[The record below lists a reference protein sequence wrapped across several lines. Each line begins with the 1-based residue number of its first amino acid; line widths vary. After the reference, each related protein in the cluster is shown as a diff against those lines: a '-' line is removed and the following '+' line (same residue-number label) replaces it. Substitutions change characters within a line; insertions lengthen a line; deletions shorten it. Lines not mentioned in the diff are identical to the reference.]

1 MEQMHSLESSLPP
14 EQPPTKQAIES
25 LNLELSQEFKLAA
38 NAVTRLYRVANEKN
52 SLTKHQGYLTCLD
65 DILCALDSNV
75 TADELRAWCYKRRND
90 ILSNSQDKS
99 LNPVKERER
108 KLNKFSENQHRENEA
123 HKEPFEKDSA
133 VKYNFSF
140 NESNVDLSNINENIA
155 PKFRLSMPPLSVEHP
170 PRNASRIKSWKART
184 INHGRGDTRNLNDI
198 TGLGHERERDRENT
212 HYEKKPKLDSDSE
225 VDIRSFRQ
233 DMDL

>member
-65 DILCALDSNV
+65 DVLCALDSNV
-75 TADELRAWCYKRRND
+75 TTDELRAWCYKRRSD
-90 ILSNSQDKS
+90 ILSNSQDKFS
-99 LNPVKERER
+99 NTVKEKER
-108 KLNKFSENQHRENEA
+108 KVNKFSDNQQREPET
-123 HKEPFEKDSA
+123 HKELCKKDFG

-140 NESNVDLSNINENIA
+140 NESNRDLSNINGNVA

-170 PRNASRIKSWKART
+170 ARNSNRIKSWKART
-184 INHGRGDTRNLNDI
+184 INHGRGEFKNLNDMM
-198 TGLGHERERDRENT
+198 TLENEREREHEDVR
-212 HYEKKPKLDSDSE
+212 HEKKQRLDSDSD
-225 VDIRSFRQ
+225 VDVTNINQ
-233 DMDL
+233 DMEL

>member
-14 EQPPTKQAIES
+14 EQPPTKQAIEN

-75 TADELRAWCYKRRND
+75 TTDELRAWCYKRRND

-99 LNPVKERER
+99 SNPVKERER
-108 KLNKFSENQHRENEA
+108 KLNKFSENQHRENDT
-123 HKEPFEKDSA
+123 HKEPSRKDIE

-140 NESNVDLSNINENIA
+140 NESNGDLSNINGNVS

-170 PRNASRIKSWKART
+170 ARNANRIKSWKVRT
-184 INHGRGDTRNLNDI
+184 INHGRGDMRNLNDI
-198 TGLGHERERDRENT
+198 IALGNEREREHENL
-212 HYEKKPKLDSDSE
+212 HHEKKPKLDSDSE
-225 VDIRSFRQ
+225 ADVFHQ
-233 DMDL
+233 DMEP

>member
-99 LNPVKERER
+99 LKSGER
-108 KLNKFSENQHRENEA
+108 KGK
-123 HKEPFEKDSA
+123 
-133 VKYNFSF
+133 
-140 NESNVDLSNINENIA
+140 
-155 PKFRLSMPPLSVEHP
+155 
-170 PRNASRIKSWKART
+170 KA
-184 INHGRGDTRNLNDI
+184 
-198 TGLGHERERDRENT
+198 
-212 HYEKKPKLDSDSE
+212 
-225 VDIRSFRQ
+225 
-233 DMDL
+233 